1 MYNSVNNVIF
11 AESQLLEWINFD
23 INSDIMKI
31 LKVNRPSDYSS
42 YLGVADKH
50 PLVSVI
56 EYDRISPVLHTL
68 NDYSVYGIFL
78 RGDDLVD
85 LTYGCGR
92 YDYKEGTLLAVAPG
106 QLGGTEDNGEKVNLS
121 GWALLFHP
129 DLLQGTRLEK
139 TIGRYTFFDYRIN
152 EALHMTEEE
161 KGIITGIMRSIET
174 EVEKPRDSHQDNI
187 IVGYIELMLNFCQRF
202 YDRQFMTRKPENN
215 DLLSRFHAA
224 LNDYFS
230 SDTQLQQGAP
240 TIQYMAD
247 RLCMSPSY
255 LGDMIKRAT
264 GTNASKYIQR
274 LMIQKAKNLISSG
287 LSISQTAYS
296 LGFDYPQHF
305 SRFFK
310 RLEGITPKEY
320 LNQRKS

>member
-1 MYNSVNNVIF
+1 
-11 AESQLLEWINFD
+11 
-23 INSDIMKI
+23 MKI
-31 LKVNRPSDYSS
+31 LKVNKPGDYSA
-42 YLGVADKH
+42 YLGVTDKH
-50 PLVSVI
+50 PLVSVV
-56 EYDRISPVLHTL
+56 EYDRISPVYHTL

-106 QLGGTEDNGEKVNLS
+106 QIGGTEDNGEKVYLS

-129 DLLQGTRLEK
+129 DLFQGTSLEK
-139 TIGRYTFFDYRIN
+139 NIGKYTFFDYRIN

-161 KGIITGIMRSIET
+161 KEIIVGLMRSIEQ
-174 EVEKPRDSHQDNI
+174 EVENPRDAHQDLI

-202 YDRQFMTRKPENN
+202 YDRQFLTRRPDNT
-215 DLLSRFHAA
+215 DLLSRFHSV
-224 LNDYFS
+224 LNDYF
-230 SDTQLQQGAP
+230 DKDLQLEHGVP

-247 RLCMSPSY
+247 RLCLSPSY
-255 LGDMIKRAT
+255 LGDLIKRTT

-274 LMIQKAKNLISSG
+274 LMIQKGKNMLSSG

-310 RLEGITPKEY
+310 RAEGISPKEY
-320 LNQRKS
+320 QNQRKS